1 MDEDSSAEQK
11 TCLVYILGKRNV
23 FMLHLNESREGFCRR
38 GRGMLFHV
46 DGPKTEKAREPAV
59 ESLVRGI
66 WRLRVSEAERRVR
79 EGV

>member
-1 MDEDSSAEQK
+1 MGNV
-11 TCLVYILGKRNV
+11 LILD
-23 FMLHLNESREGFCRR
+23 LNESREGFCQTGR
-38 GRGMLFHV
+38 GRSFHV
-46 DGPKTEKAREPAV
+46 DGLKTEKAWKPTVESL